1 MTDIVKKAAFA
12 VKKTLASKGIQIRHG
27 IALEIIAALLGYRT
41 YAALV
46 TEESDESL
54 RYHLGDA
61 EFVVLDQ
68 HGADARLQELGLS
81 EFFVLDDFIQSL
93 VDCRGAVFQSLHEFY
108 DDYAREAIREIILS
122 SESVIAVMENTT
134 ATSPY
139 WVELDDRW
147 TVSGEVWSSVDRWR
161 FEVFGTMDGEHLGTF
176 PDPEDA
182 EQLEGTGEIHCDG
195 WLEFVKAGRSG
206 LKLRSC
212 GCRAE

>member
-1 MTDIVKKAAFA
+1 MTDIVKSAAFA

-27 IALEIIAALLGYRT
+27 IALEVIAALLGYRT

-54 RYHLGDA
+54 QFHLGDA
-61 EFVVLDQ
+61 ELIVLDQ
-68 HGADARLQELGLS
+68 HGAGARLQELGLS

-108 DDYAREAIREIILS
+108 DDYAHEAIREVILS

-134 ATSPY
+134 ANSPY

-147 TVSGEVWSSVDRWR
+147 RVSGEVWSSIDSWR
-161 FEVFGTMDGEHLGTF
+161 FEAFGTMDGEHLGTF

-182 EQLEGTGEIHCDG
+182 QQFEDTGEIHCDG

-206 LKLRSC
+206 LKLS
-212 GCRAE
+212 GSGGKAD